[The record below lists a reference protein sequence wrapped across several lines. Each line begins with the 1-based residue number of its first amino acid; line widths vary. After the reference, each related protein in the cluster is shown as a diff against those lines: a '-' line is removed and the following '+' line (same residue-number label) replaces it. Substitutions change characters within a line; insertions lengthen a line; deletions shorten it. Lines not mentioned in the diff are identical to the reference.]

1 MHRTTTLIAI
11 IVCCL
16 GLLSFVAAQQCGPGV
31 GNCVADNCCSA
42 SGFCGTGESYCGAG
56 CQAGFG
62 APCVGGGG
70 VTPPVPTA
78 TTPAVSP
85 PIPSTTTIAEPTT
98 PIIPTVPVITTT
110 TTTTT
115 DAVVTTTTTGG
126 VVPSTSPQSTF
137 QFQPTGKPSSGSHK
151 NKFGVE
157 SRIAL
162 VIVFLMGFLMI

>member
-11 IVCCL
+11 IVCSL

-42 SGFCGTGESYCGAG
+42 SGFCGIGELYCGTG
-56 CQAGFG
+56 CQSGFG

-70 VTPPVPTA
+70 STSPVPT

-85 PIPSTTTIAEPTT
+85 PILPTTTAGPTT
-98 PIIPTVPVITTT
+98 PIAPTVPVVTTTT

-126 VVPSTSPQSTF
+126 VAPSTSPQSTF
-137 QFQPTGKPSSGSHK
+137 QFQPTGKPSSGSHMQ

-157 SRIAL
+157 SRLAL
-162 VIVFLMGFLMI
+162 VIVFLMGLLMI